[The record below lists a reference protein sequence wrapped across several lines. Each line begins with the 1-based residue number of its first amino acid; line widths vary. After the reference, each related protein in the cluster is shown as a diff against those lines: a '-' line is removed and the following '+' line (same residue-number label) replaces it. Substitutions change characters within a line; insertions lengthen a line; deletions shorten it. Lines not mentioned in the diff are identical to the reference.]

1 MLIRL
6 LLISSIGLASPA
18 LATAQVRSGAAA
30 MGDWRQDAP
39 GVVRHIGPDDLPP
52 APTAAKASLAAMA
65 PRPSGA
71 APKVPLG
78 FKVTAFASLDGPR
91 QIRTAPNGDVFVA
104 ETDSGRVRVLRA
116 PAGAEKAA
124 NVTTFVEGLDRPFGI
139 AFYPAGAHPRWIYIA
154 ENNRVLRFAYT
165 SGDLRPGGPA
175 QTVVAKIA
183 PTSGMHSTRDLAFSA
198 DGKTLFVSVGSGSNA
213 AESMSAK
220 SPEAIKAWEAAHA
233 VGAAWDRDTDRA
245 DVLAFDPE
253 GGGRRIFADGLRNC
267 VSMAVNPTTGA
278 LWCVVNERDGLG
290 DNLPPDYVTSVRPG
304 GYYGWPWYYI
314 GRHEDPHHRGE
325 RGDLAAKVVV
335 PDVLIQAHSAP
346 LGITFYNARGGA
358 AAFPADYLG
367 DAFVTLHGS
376 WNRGQRTGYKLVRL
390 PMRNGAPTRDY
401 QDFMTG
407 FVIDDHDVWGR
418 PVGVTVAAD
427 GALLVSDDG
436 SGTIWR
442 IAPTRAKGR

>member
-1 MLIRL
+1 MINRI
-6 LLISSIGLASPA
+6 LLIGSGLAIALPA
-18 LATAQVRSGAAA
+18 VAQVRSGAAA

-39 GVVRHIGPDDLPP
+39 GVVRHIGPNDLPT
-52 APTAAKASLAAMA
+52 APTSAKASLAAMVARPNGVGPKA
-65 PRPSGA
+65 PA
-71 APKVPLG
+71 G

-104 ETDSGRVRVLRA
+104 ETDAGRVRVLRA
-116 PAGAEKAA
+116 PAGADKAA
-124 NVTTFVEGLDRPFGI
+124 TVATFVDGLDRPFGI
-139 AFYPAGAHPRWIYIA
+139 AFYPAGGHPRWVYIA

-165 SGDLRPGGPA
+165 SGDLKAGGPA

-198 DGKTLFVSVGSGSNA
+198 DGKSLFVSVGSGSNA
-213 AESMSAK
+213 AESMSVK
-220 SPEAIKAWEAAHA
+220 SPEAVKAWQASHA

-267 VSMAVNPTTGA
+267 VSMAVHPTTGA
-278 LWCVVNERDGLG
+278 LWCAVNERDGLG
-290 DNLPPDYVTSVRPG
+290 DNLPPDYVTSVNPG
-304 GYYGWPWYYI
+304 GFYGWPWYYI
-314 GRHEDPHHRGE
+314 GRHEDPHHKGE
-325 RGDLAAKVVV
+325 RPDLAAKVSI

-346 LGITFYNARGGA
+346 LGITFYTARAGA
-358 AAFPADYLG
+358 ALFPDDYGG

-390 PMRNGAPTRDY
+390 PMRQGKPTGDY

-407 FVIDDHDVWGR
+407 FVVDDHSVWGR
-418 PVGVTVAAD
+418 PVGVTMAAD

-442 IAPTRAKGR
+442 IAPSKAKRR

>member
-1 MLIRL
+1 MIHRLVLIA
-6 LLISSIGLASPA
+6 SIAIALPA
-18 LATAQVRSGAAA
+18 LSQVKSGTAAI
-30 MGDWRQDAP
+30 GDWRQDAP

-52 APTAAKASLAAMA
+52 APTAARASLAAMA
-65 PRPSGA
+65 PRPGGA
-71 APKVPLG
+71 APKVPAG

-91 QIRTAPNGDVFVA
+91 QIRAAPNGDVFVA
-104 ETDSGRVRVLRA
+104 ETDSGRVRVLRTS
-116 PAGAEKAA
+116 AGAEKAA
-124 NVTTFVEGLDRPFGI
+124 SVATFVEGLDRPFGI

-165 SGDLRPGGPA
+165 SGDLVAVGPP
-175 QTVVAKIA
+175 QTIVAKIS

-198 DGKTLFVSVGSGSNA
+198 DGKSLFVSVGSGSNA
-213 AESMSAK
+213 GESMSVK

-267 VSMAVNPTTGA
+267 VSMAVHPTTGA

-290 DNLPPDYVTSVRPG
+290 DNLPPDYVTSVRAG

-314 GRHEDPHHRGE
+314 GRHEDPHHKGE
-325 RGDLAAKVVV
+325 RPDLAARVIV

-346 LGITFYNARGGA
+346 LGITFYTARGGA
-358 AAFPADYLG
+358 AAFPNDYLG

-376 WNRGQRTGYKLVRL
+376 WNRGQRTGYKLVRAPL
-390 PMRNGAPTRDY
+390 RDGAPTRDY

-442 IAPTRAKGR
+442 IAPTNPRRR

>member
-1 MLIRL
+1 MINRL
-6 LLISSIGLASPA
+6 LLISSISLAFPA
-18 LATAQVRSGAAA
+18 LAQVRSGAAA
-30 MGDWRQDAP
+30 MADWRQDAP

-52 APTAAKASLAAMA
+52 APTSAKASLAAMVA
-65 PRPSGA
+65 RPNGI
-71 APKVPLG
+71 APKVPAG
-78 FKVTAFASLDGPR
+78 FKVTAFASLDHPR

-104 ETDSGRVRVLRA
+104 ETDAGRVRVLRA
-116 PAGAEKAA
+116 PAGVDTAA
-124 NVTTFVEGLDRPFGI
+124 SVATFVEGLDRPFGI
-139 AFYPAGAHPRWIYIA
+139 AFHPAGAHPRWIYIA

-165 SGDLRPGGPA
+165 SGDLRAAGPA

-198 DGKTLFVSVGSGSNA
+198 DGKVLFVSVGSGSNA

-233 VGAAWDRDTDRA
+233 VGAAWDRDADRA

-267 VSMAVNPTTGA
+267 VSIAVHPATGA

-290 DNLPPDYVTSVRPG
+290 DNLPPDYVTSVRAG

-314 GRHEDPHHRGE
+314 GRHEDPHHKGE
-325 RGDLAAKVVV
+325 RPDLAAKVIV

-346 LGITFYNARGGA
+346 LGVTFYNARGGA
-358 AAFPADYLG
+358 AAFPNDYLG

-376 WNRGQRTGYKLVRL
+376 WNRGQRTGYKLVRA
-390 PMRNGAPTRDY
+390 PMRDGAPTRDY

-442 IAPTRAKGR
+442 IAPTNPKRR